1 MRDALSELLRPRE
14 FSDLLQPQQIIGSL
28 EAMAMAKSP
37 NNMLFYGSPGLGK
50 SSAARILLARLG
62 DNSFEINGSLD
73 NGIDVVRKI
82 ESGATS
88 CGLGS
93 GPRVCLIDEADYLS
107 KQAQAG
113 LRGLIEKVYTNCRF
127 ILTAN
132 SVRKIDPALRS
143 RCMPICFDVPASACS
158 EIIARVLPKYLKQL
172 RTLNIE
178 IEEKRVR
185 ELFPIYFPDL
195 RGLANTI
202 EFEALSRE
210 IASG

>member
-1 MRDALSELLRPRE
+1 MRDALSELLRPKE
-14 FSDLLQPQQIIGSL
+14 FADLLQPQQIINSL
-28 EAMAMAKSP
+28 AAMAEAKSP

-50 SSAARILLARLG
+50 SSAARILLRQLG

-73 NGIDVVRKI
+73 NGIDVVRRI
-82 ESGATS
+82 EAGATS
-88 CGLGS
+88 YGLGE

-143 RCMPICFDVPASACS
+143 RCMPICFDVPESASS
-158 EIIARVLPKYLKQL
+158 EIVARVLPKYLVQL
-172 RTLNIE
+172 RTLNID

-195 RGLANTI
+195 RNLANRI
-202 EFEALSRE
+202 EFEAMSRE
-210 IASG
+210 VSSG